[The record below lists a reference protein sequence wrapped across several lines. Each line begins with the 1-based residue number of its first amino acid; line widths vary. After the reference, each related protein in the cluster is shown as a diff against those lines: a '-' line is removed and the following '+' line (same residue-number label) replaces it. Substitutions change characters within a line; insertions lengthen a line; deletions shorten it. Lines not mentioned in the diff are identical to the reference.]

1 MTTTRLLILLLL
13 VALILAPNVNAANL
27 FKGMM
32 MGSQDDPGLNTCDSA
47 LAKSLVQLTEEK
59 DIVGVER
66 DEARENHRTALEEIG
81 KLALKL
87 ATIEAALAASKEE
100 LVDYAKA
107 VEDKEKSMIQRFEEK
122 GIESQKWWTA
132 KTEDME
138 KLHAEKEATLQQAS
152 DDTLELVQM
161 ELNVKIATLE
171 DLLTKI
177 EEEKNQALAAAKE
190 EAEKAIAVKEL
201 EIADK
206 HDQNQVELEAAKKE
220 AYDVKLALIKEIEDK
235 HEQNQVELEAAKKE
249 AHEVKLALL
258 KEKEDIA
265 DQLALDHDA
274 QKRSLEE
281 ENNERLVTLKQMLE
295 TKEKL
300 VMEQVTA
307 KENAVEG
314 RVTKIQQEAEK
325 LLKDK
330 EGHYTKELEKLV
342 KSIKDMKKEHDTL
355 EKKTDVLTIK
365 YDTASRVS
373 TRMIFNLMC
382 SSNVSTHQKLTF
394 CC

>member
-220 AYDVKLALIKEIEDK
+220 A
-235 HEQNQVELEAAKKE
+235 
-249 AHEVKLALL
+249 HEVKLALL